1 MRERRFF
8 LLPLLV
14 SMVASLPAQRES
26 GQAVKLDLKVEG
38 KRFTRIAP
46 VTFTVSLLDINNRPA
61 KTAVHTPIQI
71 SLRTSPKD
79 AVQLTTVTVRR
90 GQSSVS
96 GRLSGLPL
104 GGVVYLW
111 AKSPGLL
118 AGGVSLKVRGGA
130 PISKPAPSL
139 PPLQAEPGPP
149 GELPLIPVALS
160 FSPQRDFWA
169 NGKDPVTLSAFYMGP
184 GAGSPSEIKLRFADG
199 TGTLNPNPLVIPP
212 GGDEG
217 HAKLTFDHAGPVEVK
232 FLRADPQVALEG
244 GSGFR
249 FNFVPPPVTQ
259 LRVSVSPPA
268 ITLAETASVIVEL
281 LDDDRRPAASAT
293 DTPVTLRIEQGRGS
307 LAQTVISIP
316 RGKSS
321 AQTEF
326 RPVWRGATAIAVSA
340 AGLDSQAGAVTVT
353 LPVVLM
359 LLSALGGLAGGFLA
373 ALPRQRSRKGW
384 WRDPKVP
391 IRLVVGMLTGFFLYW
406 AASLGLVSLVP
417 RTVLMNPISAVVV
430 AMIGGWLGTGVFSL
444 IIKKPDEAKP

>member
-1 MRERRFF
+1 MRERRCF
-8 LLPLLV
+8 LPLLLV
-14 SMVASLPAQRES
+14 SMVASLPAQREP
-26 GQAVKLDLKVEG
+26 GQPVKLDLKVEG
-38 KRFTRIAP
+38 ERFTRFTP
-46 VTFTVSLLDINNRPA
+46 VTFTVSLLDINNWPA
-61 KTAVHTPIQI
+61 KVAVDTPVQI

-90 GQSSVS
+90 GESSVS
-96 GRLSGLPL
+96 GRLNGLPL

-118 AGGVSLKVRGGA
+118 AGGVSLKVRGVV
-130 PISKPAPSL
+130 PIAKPVPGVPPAQPAP
-139 PPLQAEPGPP
+139 APGGTPS
-149 GELPLIPVALS
+149 IPVALS

-169 NGKDPVTLSAFYMGP
+169 NGKDLVTLSAFYMGA

-212 GGDEG
+212 GSDEG
-217 HAKLTFDHAGPVEVK
+217 RAKLTFNHAGPVEVK

-249 FNFVPPPVTQ
+249 FNFVPPPATR
-259 LRVSVSPPA
+259 LRVSVSPPV
-268 ITLAETASVIVEL
+268 ITLAETANVIVEL

-293 DTPVTLRIEQGRGS
+293 DTPVTLRIEQGGGS
-307 LAQTVISIP
+307 LAQTEVSIP

-326 RPVWRGATAIAVSA
+326 RPVWRGATAIAGSA
-340 AGLDSQAGAVTVT
+340 AGIESQVGAVTVT

-373 ALPRQRSRKGW
+373 ALPKQRSRKGW

-391 IRLVVGMLTGFFLYW
+391 IRLVVGTLTGFFLYW
-406 AASLGLVSLVP
+406 AASLGLVTFVP
-417 RTVLMNPISAVVV
+417 RAVLMNPISAVVV

-444 IIKKPDEAKP
+444 IIKKPEEAKP